1 MHNMHKICEMHI
13 FLKTVK
19 NHFSRAFQM
28 ILNNFEI
35 FHFYLEKM
43 SLKNNKIFTPIDMRN
58 LIIKIVYGTGVRTPK
73 YRSLYK
79 GPQYLC
85 RKFQFMFLSN
95 LEVNQLI
102 YLSSRSLDCEKNDSR
117 AQKMMRKNTIF

>member
-1 MHNMHKICEMHI
+1 MTEGLEHKVSVYTIKCG
-13 FLKTVK
+13 
-19 NHFSRAFQM
+19 
-28 ILNNFEI
+28 FEI
-35 FHFYLEKM
+35 
-43 SLKNNKIFTPIDMRN
+43 NKI
-58 LIIKIVYGTGVRTPK
+58 TGVRTPK

-102 YLSSRSLDCEKNDSR
+102 YLSSRSLDCEKKDSR

>member
-1 MHNMHKICEMHI
+1 MVALLFY
-13 FLKTVK
+13 FL
-19 NHFSRAFQM
+19 N
-28 ILNNFEI
+28 
-35 FHFYLEKM
+35 
-43 SLKNNKIFTPIDMRN
+43 
-58 LIIKIVYGTGVRTPK
+58 TGVRTPK

-79 GPQYLC
+79 GPRYLF

-117 AQKMMRKNTIF
+117 AQKIMRKNTIF

>member
-1 MHNMHKICEMHI
+1 M
-13 FLKTVK
+13 L
-19 NHFSRAFQM
+19 
-28 ILNNFEI
+28 
-35 FHFYLEKM
+35 
-43 SLKNNKIFTPIDMRN
+43 SLSD
-58 LIIKIVYGTGVRTPK
+58 YGVTGVRTPK

-95 LEVNQLI
+95 LEVNQLT

>member
-1 MHNMHKICEMHI
+1 MRCFVSVKMLTTQ
-13 FLKTVK
+13 LKSQNVF
-19 NHFSRAFQM
+19 N
-28 ILNNFEI
+28 E
-35 FHFYLEKM
+35 
-43 SLKNNKIFTPIDMRN
+43 
-58 LIIKIVYGTGVRTPK
+58 GTGVRTPK

-79 GPQYLC
+79 GPRYLF

-117 AQKMMRKNTIF
+117 AQKIMRKNTIF